1 MTRDFNAVR
10 MLVSVVVAVVLAA
23 CAAARI
29 DPETPKSVQRLGL
42 APYQV
47 HEECLQLVPGDQLE
61 YRFEA
66 AAPLA
71 FNIHYHEG
79 TAVVMPLSRENT
91 KEEIGL
97 YAPSIAQ
104 HYCLMWEAGAR
115 ATTLDYRVRLKRAPR

>member
-1 MTRDFNAVR
+1 MTRDSDGLR
-10 MLVSVVVAVVLAA
+10 MLAAVVAAVGLAG
-23 CAAARI
+23 CATAAI
-29 DPETPKSVQRLGL
+29 DPEAPKSVQRLAI
-42 APYQV
+42 APYQA

-66 AAPLA
+66 VAPVA

-79 TAVVMPLSRENT
+79 NAVVMPLSRENT
-91 KEEIGL
+91 QGEIGL